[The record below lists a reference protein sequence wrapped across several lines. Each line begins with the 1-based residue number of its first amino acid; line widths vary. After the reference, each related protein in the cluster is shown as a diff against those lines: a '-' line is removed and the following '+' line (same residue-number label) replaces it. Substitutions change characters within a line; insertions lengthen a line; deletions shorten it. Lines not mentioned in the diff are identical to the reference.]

1 MASAAEKIKLT
12 CPHCDEGFHAIRP
25 EAGRKVK
32 CPECGKAFTP
42 DLDDDDND
50 EAAAVQERPTLKAKS
65 KSGSKS
71 DPDDKP
77 RSKKPRD
84 DDDDGDAPRKKR
96 QRDEDDDA
104 DDRPSKK
111 KKGKEKAGG
120 SMMLVVLLLLLGGGF
135 VLSLAL
141 LAVGAF
147 VWPGFMVRKA
157 DDKVAE
163 GIKPG
168 INNPD
173 KGLGGNKPTDNANK
187 DNAGKDNLPAFLPG
201 GNDVANFVFADADVL
216 IGINVKALR
225 DANQLE
231 PMLKQIDSLQQGKD
245 PMPNEIKDL
254 MRNAERVMMCAQ
266 LPEQGMQMPFQPGG
280 GGPGFPPG
288 GGAPGFPPGGGPGFP
303 PGGGGQGLPPGGG
316 GPGFPPGGG
325 QPGGQPKQGG
335 ANIKGLI
342 AVLAS
347 NAEAVNKIKNMKAM
361 GGAQLLGGKYRV
373 YQPGKTDKNWPDYVA
388 FPGERMILLGS
399 LSEKEMIALLDQVSK
414 NQGSP
419 NEVVKIGGLVEQAH
433 FYGALK
439 FNAKIRQ
446 IVQGMEE
453 AARKIPELQPFV
465 GPLQRAKGASLGY
478 DVISNG
484 TSMRIRLNVEC
495 ANAQDALGL
504 RKAAEPLKD
513 MALGLLQLS
522 GKMPQTVTTDLNT
535 IVFQNQGAVT
545 TVSMQISEKTILE
558 LAKLGDSKQGFPGP
572 GGVKDFAKGDG
583 FKKDFPG
590 LDRSNKDFPKLDGSP
605 KDFAK
610 GDGLKK
616 DFPGLDGA
624 KKDFPA
630 FDGFGKDFK
639 KGGQPKSESYTVK
652 QMFSSKTDERPAR
665 FTQGKNVTVS
675 INSSITLETT
685 KFDIVVLRG
694 NVGENVVVQK
704 LATGRT
710 GSVSFTVPA
719 TDAYRIR
726 VINRGPGTATTCIV
740 NVREQ

>member
-1 MASAAEKIKLT
+1 
-12 CPHCDEGFHAIRP
+12 
-25 EAGRKVK
+25 
-32 CPECGKAFTP
+32 
-42 DLDDDDND
+42 
-50 EAAAVQERPTLKAKS
+50 
-65 KSGSKS
+65 
-71 DPDDKP
+71 
-77 RSKKPRD
+77 
-84 DDDDGDAPRKKR
+84 
-96 QRDEDDDA
+96 
-104 DDRPSKK
+104 
-111 KKGKEKAGG
+111 
-120 SMMLVVLLLLLGGGF
+120 
-135 VLSLAL
+135 
-141 LAVGAF
+141 
-147 VWPGFMVRKA
+147 
-157 DDKVAE
+157 
-163 GIKPG
+163 
-168 INNPD
+168 
-173 KGLGGNKPTDNANK
+173 
-187 DNAGKDNLPAFLPG
+187 
-201 GNDVANFVFADADVL
+201 VFAEADVL

-288 GGAPGFPPGGGPGFP
+288 GGGPGFPPGGGGGPGFPPGGIGGGPGFP
-303 PGGGGQGLPPGGG
+303 PGGGGPGLPPGGG

-325 QPGGQPKQGG
+325 QPKQGS
-335 ANIKGLI
+335 ANIKGVI

-347 NAEAVNKIKNMKAM
+347 NAEAVNKIKNMQAM

-373 YQPGKTDKNWPDYVA
+373 HQPGKNNNNWADNVYVA
-388 FPGERMILLGS
+388 FPGDRMVLLGT
-399 LSEKEMIALLDQVSK
+399 LSEKEMIALLDQVSR

-433 FYGALK
+433 FYGALR
-439 FNAKIRQ
+439 FNAQIRKIF
-446 IVQGMEE
+446 QGMEE
-453 AARKIPELQPFV
+453 AARKTPELQPFV

-484 TSMRIRLNVEC
+484 TAMRIRLNVEC
-495 ANAQDALGL
+495 ANAQDAAGL

-513 MALGLLQLS
+513 MALGLIQLA
-522 GKMPQTVTTDLNT
+522 GKVPQTVTTDLNT
-535 IVFQNQGAVT
+535 IVFQNQGAVA
-545 TVSMQISEKTILE
+545 TVSMQISEKTIIE
-558 LAKLGDSKQGFPGP
+558 LAKLGDSKQGFPGA
-572 GGVKDFAKGDG
+572 GGGKDLAKGDG

-590 LDRSNKDFPKLDGSP
+590 LDRSKKDSPKLDGSP

-639 KGGQPKSESYTVK
+639 KGGEPKAQSYTVT
-652 QMFSSKTDERPAR
+652 QMFSGKVDERPAG
-665 FTQGKNVTVS
+665 FQQGKTVTIS
-675 INSSITLETT
+675 ISGNTTLATT

-694 NVGENVVVQK
+694 NFGENIVAQK

-726 VINRGPGTATTCIV
+726 IINRGPGTATTCIV